1 VTAQLEKEND
11 ELRKALRD
19 ILSIAQDCQLECR
32 LTRIEEFVK
41 HTLNAPLKD

>member
-1 VTAQLEKEND
+1 MTETEQ
-11 ELRKALRD
+11 LRKALRD

-41 HTLNAPLKD
+41 RVLNALLKDWR